1 MGYREVGVWVGVWV
15 CDQWLT
21 RVPLWD
27 LMDCST
33 PGFSVLH
40 YLWIVIF
47 MSIELVML
55 SNHLFSVLPILFVP
69 IFPSSVSFPMT
80 QLFVS
85 GGQSIEASTSVLPMN
100 IQGGFPLGLTILISL
115 QAKALSRVFSSTT
128 NQKYQF
134 FSSQSFYGPTL
145 TSVHDKTIDVTIWT
159 FVSKAMSLLFII

>member
-115 QAKALSRVFSSTT
+115 QAKALSRVFS
-128 NQKYQF
+128 F
-134 FSSQSFYGPTL
+134 CLQSFPASGYFP
-145 TSVHDKTIDVTIWT
+145 
-159 FVSKAMSLLFII
+159 VSQLFASEAKLLELQLQSFQ